1 MKINEEKVKFGKYE
15 VEWKGTQLMF
25 KVNGKLVKAVDV
37 DPNSFGINDFKKTVK
52 KLAAMK
58 KLEDELPF
66 SILAAGVQKE
76 AVDHIDD
83 EEADTDYKDL
93 EDKDIDNDGDEDES
107 DKYLHHKLGTTA
119 KKTENIKL
127 KSILQKEA
135 APKMKMSPYVKK
147 LGEFIKSFDKLE
159 NNFKR
164 EDGAAYSHTKGKFKK
179 VFKSL
184 SDLSFDVRKYGK
196 NY

>member
-1 MKINEEKVKFGKYE
+1 MKLNEEKVKFGKYE
-15 VEWKGTQLMF
+15 VEWKGSQLMF

-37 DPNSFGINDFKKTVK
+37 DPNTFGINDFKKTVK
-52 KLAAMK
+52 KLATMK

-66 SILAAGVQKE
+66 SVLAAGVQKE

-83 EEADTDYKDL
+83 EEADTDYEDL

-127 KSILQKEA
+127 KSMLKKEA
-135 APKMKMSPYVKK
+135 APKMAVYKWEKKFKEAVKNLDMAGNVMKMTSSGGYTHVKK
-147 LGEFIKSFDKLE
+147 DIEKVKKALDALYTRMKIKSSRF
-159 NNFKR
+159 
-164 EDGAAYSHTKGKFKK
+164 
-179 VFKSL
+179 
-184 SDLSFDVRKYGK
+184 
-196 NY
+196 

>member
-15 VEWKGTQLMF
+15 VEWKDTQLMF

-76 AVDHIDD
+76 AVDHISD
-83 EEADTDYKDL
+83 EEADTDYEDL
-93 EDKDIDNDGDEDES
+93 EDKDIDNDGDEDE
-107 DKYLHHKLGTTA
+107 
-119 KKTENIKL
+119 
-127 KSILQKEA
+127 
-135 APKMKMSPYVKK
+135 
-147 LGEFIKSFDKLE
+147 
-159 NNFKR
+159 
-164 EDGAAYSHTKGKFKK
+164 
-179 VFKSL
+179 
-184 SDLSFDVRKYGK
+184 
-196 NY
+196 

>member
-1 MKINEEKVKFGKYE
+1 
-15 VEWKGTQLMF
+15 MF

-66 SILAAGVQKE
+66 NILAAGVQKE

-127 KSILQKEA
+127 KSMLKKEA
-135 APKMKMSPYVKK
+135 APKMRKNPEAEK
-147 LGEFIKSFDKLE
+147 IDKIY
-159 NNFKR
+159 K
-164 EDGAAYSHTKGKFKK
+164 AAYLLKKGGSGNRYAKEFEKAKKKALKALADMHTYAKIG
-179 VFKSL
+179 
-184 SDLSFDVRKYGK
+184 G
-196 NY
+196 